1 MLNTIDKLNIAYNGI
16 FYNNKPMTQSEQ
28 MHYLLSKLNLII
40 EHFNILDDTTRE
52 KIKEL
57 EETVDYYMNSGIVIE
72 TEKYLDN
79 MIKKGDF
86 DKIINQKIFE
96 DIQERLDYNKIA
108 INNLINR
115 VSIIEERLESD
126 TNHSSYRETK
136 LKNNLGA
143 DILP

>member
-1 MLNTIDKLNIAYNGI
+1 MLNTIDKLNVSYNGI
-16 FYNNKPMTQSEQ
+16 FYNNKPMTESEQ

-40 EHFNILDDTTRE
+40 EHFNILDSTTRE
-52 KIKEL
+52 KIKEI
-57 EETVDYYMNSGIVIE
+57 EENVDYYMDSGIVIE
-72 TEKYLDN
+72 TEKYLEN

-115 VSIIEERLESD
+115 VSNIEERLETD

-136 LKNNLGA
+136 IKK
-143 DILP
+143 

>member
-1 MLNTIDKLNIAYNGI
+1 MLNTIDKLNVSYNGI

-28 MHYLLSKLNLII
+28 MHYLLSKLNMII

-57 EETVDYYMNSGIVIE
+57 EENVDYYMNSGIVIE
-72 TEKYLDN
+72 TEKYLEN

-96 DIQERLDYNKIA
+96 DIQERLDYDKIA

-115 VSIIEERLESD
+115 VSNIEERLESD
-126 TNHSSYRETK
+126 TNHVSYRKTK
-136 LKNNLGA
+136 IKK
-143 DILP
+143 

>member
-28 MHYLLSKLNLII
+28 MHYLLSKLNMII

-57 EETVDYYMNSGIVIE
+57 EETVDYYMDSGIVIE
-72 TEKYLDN
+72 TEKYLEN

-108 INNLINR
+108 INNLISR
-115 VSIIEERLESD
+115 VSNIEERLETD

-136 LKNNLGA
+136 IKK
-143 DILP
+143 

>member
-1 MLNTIDKLNIAYNGI
+1 MINTIDKLNISYNGI
-16 FYNNKPMTQSEQ
+16 FDNNKPMTQSEQ
-28 MHYLLSKLNLII
+28 MYYLLSKLNMII

-96 DIQERLDYNKIA
+96 DIQERLDYDKIA

-115 VSIIEERLESD
+115 VSNIEEILETD

-136 LKNNLGA
+136 IKK
-143 DILP
+143 

>member
-1 MLNTIDKLNIAYNGI
+1 MLNTIDKLNVSYNGI
-16 FYNNKPMTQSEQ
+16 FYNNKPMTESEQ
-28 MHYLLSKLNLII
+28 IHYLLSKLNLII

-72 TEKYLDN
+72 TEKYLEN

-96 DIQERLDYNKIA
+96 DIQERLDYDKIA

-115 VSIIEERLESD
+115 VSNIEERLETD

-136 LKNNLGA
+136 IKNN
-143 DILP
+143 

>member
-1 MLNTIDKLNIAYNGI
+1 MLNTIDKLNVSYNGI

-28 MHYLLSKLNLII
+28 MHYLLSKLNMII

-57 EETVDYYMNSGIVIE
+57 EETVDYYMDSGIVIE

-96 DIQERLDYNKIA
+96 DIQERLDYDKIA

-115 VSIIEERLESD
+115 VSNIEERLETD

-136 LKNNLGA
+136 IKK
-143 DILP
+143 

>member
-16 FYNNKPMTQSEQ
+16 FYNNKPMTETEQ

-40 EHFNILDDTTRE
+40 EHFNILEDTTRE
-52 KIKEL
+52 KIKEI

-86 DKIINQKIFE
+86 AKIINQKIFE
-96 DIQERLDYNKIA
+96 DIQERLDYDKIA

-115 VSIIEERLESD
+115 VSNIEERLETD
-126 TNHSSYRETK
+126 TNHSSYKETK
-136 LKNNLGA
+136 F
-143 DILP
+143 

>member
-1 MLNTIDKLNIAYNGI
+1 MLNTIDKLNISYNGI
-16 FYNNKPMTQSEQ
+16 FDNNKPMTQSEQ
-28 MHYLLSKLNLII
+28 MHYLLSKLNMII

-96 DIQERLDYNKIA
+96 DIQERLDYDKIA

-115 VSIIEERLESD
+115 VSNIEERLETD

-136 LKNNLGA
+136 IKK
-143 DILP
+143 

>member
-1 MLNTIDKLNIAYNGI
+1 MLNTIDKLNVSYNGI
-16 FYNNKPMTQSEQ
+16 FYNNKPMTQTEQ
-28 MHYLLSKLNLII
+28 IHYLLSKLNMII

-72 TEKYLDN
+72 TEKYLEN

-115 VSIIEERLESD
+115 VSNIEEILETV

>member
-28 MHYLLSKLNLII
+28 MHYLLSKLNMII

-57 EETVDYYMNSGIVIE
+57 EETVDYYMDSGIVIE
-72 TEKYLDN
+72 TEKYLEN

-115 VSIIEERLESD
+115 VSNIEERLETD

-136 LKNNLGA
+136 IKK
-143 DILP
+143 

>member
-28 MHYLLSKLNLII
+28 MHYLLSKLNMII

-57 EETVDYYMNSGIVIE
+57 EETVDYYMDSGIVIE
-72 TEKYLDN
+72 TEKYLEN

-96 DIQERLDYNKIA
+96 DIQERLDYDKIA

-115 VSIIEERLESD
+115 VSNIEERLETD
-126 TNHSSYRETK
+126 ANHSSYRETK
-136 LKNNLGA
+136 IKK
-143 DILP
+143 

>member
-28 MHYLLSKLNLII
+28 MHYLLSKLNMII

-57 EETVDYYMNSGIVIE
+57 EETVDYYINSGIVIE

-115 VSIIEERLESD
+115 VSNIEEILETD

-136 LKNNLGA
+136 IKK
-143 DILP
+143 

>member
-28 MHYLLSKLNLII
+28 MHYLLSKLNMII

-72 TEKYLDN
+72 TEKYLEN

-115 VSIIEERLESD
+115 VSNIEEILETV

-136 LKNNLGA
+136 IKK
-143 DILP
+143 

>member
-1 MLNTIDKLNIAYNGI
+1 MLNTIDKLHISYNGI
-16 FYNNKPMTQSEQ
+16 FDNNKPMTQSEQ
-28 MHYLLSKLNLII
+28 MYYLLSKLNMII

-57 EETVDYYMNSGIVIE
+57 EETVDYYMDSGIVIE
-72 TEKYLDN
+72 TEKYLEN

-96 DIQERLDYNKIA
+96 DIQERLDYDKIA

-115 VSIIEERLESD
+115 VSNIEERLETD

-136 LKNNLGA
+136 IKK
-143 DILP
+143 

>member
-1 MLNTIDKLNIAYNGI
+1 MLNTIDKLNVSYNGI
-16 FYNNKPMTQSEQ
+16 FYNNKPMTESEQ
-28 MHYLLSKLNLII
+28 MHYLLSKLNMII

-115 VSIIEERLESD
+115 VSNIEERLETG

-136 LKNNLGA
+136 IKK
-143 DILP
+143 

>member
-1 MLNTIDKLNIAYNGI
+1 MLNTIDKLNISYNGI
-16 FYNNKPMTQSEQ
+16 FYNNKPMTQNEQ
-28 MHYLLSKLNLII
+28 MHYLLSKLNMII

-72 TEKYLDN
+72 TEKYLEN

-115 VSIIEERLESD
+115 VSNIEERLETD

-136 LKNNLGA
+136 IKK
-143 DILP
+143 

>member
-1 MLNTIDKLNIAYNGI
+1 MLNTIDKLNVSYNGI
-16 FYNNKPMTQSEQ
+16 FYNNKPMTESEQ

-115 VSIIEERLESD
+115 VSNIEERLETD
-126 TNHSSYRETK
+126 TNHPSYSETK
-136 LKNNLGA
+136 IKK
-143 DILP
+143 